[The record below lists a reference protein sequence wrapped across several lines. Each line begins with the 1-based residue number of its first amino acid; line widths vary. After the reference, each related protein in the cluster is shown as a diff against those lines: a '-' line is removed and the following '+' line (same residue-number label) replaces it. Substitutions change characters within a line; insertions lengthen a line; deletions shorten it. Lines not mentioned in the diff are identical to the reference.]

1 MRSYLL
7 RRLLIVVPT
16 FLGMTFLVYALVRSV
31 PATPAAADPEAVS
44 RLSPEDLAE
53 IRHRYGLDRP
63 IPAGYLE
70 WLGRLVRLDL
80 GRSFGP
86 DRRPVARLIA
96 ERLPA
101 TLLLNGSALLLALAV
116 ALPLGIASA
125 ARPGGAFDRT
135 AGLTTFLIYSMP
147 AFWLAL
153 MLQALLATRLKI
165 LPLHYMSSSPAPE
178 GLLPFLADRVAHLLL
193 PTLCLALNDLAFLS
207 RFVRASVLEQS
218 GQDFVR
224 TARAKGLGRAR
235 VLWGHAVR
243 AGLVPLVTLLGFLL
257 PGLVGGTVIIE
268 SIFDWNGV
276 GLLFLRSVAEYD
288 LNVLLALTALSGV
301 LILAGTLAADLLYF
315 WVDPRVRSRP

>member
-1 MRSYLL
+1 MGSYLL
-7 RRLLIVVPT
+7 RRLLIALPT

-31 PATPAAADPEAVS
+31 PATPAAAGPEAVA

-53 IRHRYGLDRP
+53 IRSRYGLDRS

-70 WLGRLVRLDL
+70 WMGRLARLDL

-86 DRRPVARLIA
+86 DRTPVARLIA
-96 ERLPA
+96 DRLPA
-101 TLLLNGSALLLALAV
+101 TLLLNGSALLLALGV

-125 ARPGGAFDRT
+125 ARARGALDRA
-135 AGLTTFLIYSMP
+135 AGVTTFVLYSMP

-178 GLLPFLADRVAHLLL
+178 GLLPFLADRAAHLLL

-207 RFVRASVLEQS
+207 RFVRASVLEQA

-224 TARAKGLGRAR
+224 TARAKGLSRAR
-235 VLWGHAVR
+235 VLWCHAVR
-243 AGLVPLVTLLGFLL
+243 AGLTPLVTLLGFLL
-257 PGLVGGTVIIE
+257 PGLIGGTVIIE
-268 SIFDWNGV
+268 SLFDWNGV

-288 LNVLLALTALSGV
+288 LNVILALTALTGLLV
-301 LILAGTLAADLLYF
+301 LAGTLAADLLYA
-315 WVDPRVRSRP
+315 WVDPRVRYRS